1 MKFVTFCSS
10 NEEKIGVFN
19 SETNSIYEINSL
31 GLSKLYTDMNNFI
44 ENVSTGDLEKIKTI
58 HLKTQSVIS

>member
-31 GLSKLYTDMNNFI
+31 GLSKSYTDMNDFI
-44 ENVSTGDLEKIKTI
+44 ENVSTGDLEKIKKQFI
-58 HLKTQSVIS
+58 

>member
-31 GLSKLYTDMNNFI
+31 
-44 ENVSTGDLEKIKTI
+44 
-58 HLKTQSVIS
+58 